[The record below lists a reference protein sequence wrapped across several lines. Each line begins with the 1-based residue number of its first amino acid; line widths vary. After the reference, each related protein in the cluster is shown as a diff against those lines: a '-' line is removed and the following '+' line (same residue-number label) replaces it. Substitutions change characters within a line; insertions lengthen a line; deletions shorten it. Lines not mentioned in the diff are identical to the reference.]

1 MIAMTVDDMRT
12 GSAKAAALMGALSH
26 EGRLLI
32 MCALCEKEHGVS
44 ELLRITG
51 LGQSALSQHLAK
63 LRSDDLVT
71 TRRESQTIFY
81 SLNNPTVKSLLEILH
96 HDYCAQK

>member
-51 LGQSALSQHLAK
+51 LGQSALIVGPLGAQHAPAAYL
-63 LRSDDLVT
+63 
-71 TRRESQTIFY
+71 
-81 SLNNPTVKSLLEILH
+81 
-96 HDYCAQK
+96 